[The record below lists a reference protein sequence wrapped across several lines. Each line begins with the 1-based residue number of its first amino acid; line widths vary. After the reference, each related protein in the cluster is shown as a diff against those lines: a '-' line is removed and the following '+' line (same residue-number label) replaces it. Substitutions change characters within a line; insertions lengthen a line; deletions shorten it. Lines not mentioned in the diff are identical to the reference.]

1 VEHIGIDLG
10 ATRSHIV
17 VLSAKGE
24 LKKRLE
30 VPTPELPNWLKKRKP
45 SRVVMEA
52 CTQSTRI
59 AEASRAAKHE
69 TFVVPGQVVRAL
81 GVGAR
86 GIKTDDRD
94 AEVLARASVR
104 SEELPSV
111 HTRSEQSRSQKEMLS
126 ARAIL
131 VKSRKQMSL
140 HIKSWFRGRLHC
152 LSGRAN
158 SVYFANTV
166 RELALSSADGLP
178 SAMESLLVI
187 YEELTNQIDRLDQ
200 ELETLATNDSNCQ
213 RAMTMPGIGHV
224 TAVAFVAAVDD
235 PNRFAS
241 SEQLA
246 SYMGLVPGEATTG
259 GKVVRT
265 GTIKAGPKYLRSLL
279 VQCAWVMCRRRPNDP
294 MVLWA
299 QRIADKRGK
308 RIAIIALARKMSTVL
323 WAMWKSNTSYDPSR
337 ASTVRAER
345 NP

>member
-1 VEHIGIDLG
+1 MEHIGIDLG

-24 LKKRLE
+24 LKKKLE
-30 VPTPELPNWLKKRKP
+30 LPTPELPDWLMKQKR

-59 AEASRAAKHE
+59 AEASRAGKHD

-94 AEVLARASVR
+94 AQVLARASVR
-104 SEELPSV
+104 SDELPSV
-111 HTRSEQSRSQKEMLS
+111 HTRSEASRSQKEMLC

-131 VKSRKQMSL
+131 VKSRKQISL
-140 HIKSWFRGRLHC
+140 HIKSWFRGRLC
-152 LSGRAN
+152 NLSGRAN
-158 SVYFANTV
+158 SAYFAQVV
-166 RELALSSADGLP
+166 RELALSLPDGLS
-178 SAMESLLVI
+178 SAMESLLVV
-187 YEELTNQIDRLDQ
+187 YEELTKQIEQLDE
-200 ELETLATNDSNCQ
+200 ELSRLATSDDNCK
-213 RAMTMPGIGHV
+213 RAMTMPGVGAV
-224 TAVAFVAAVDD
+224 TAVAFIAAVDD
-235 PNRFAS
+235 PERFES

-246 SYMGLVPGEATTG
+246 SYMGLVPGENTTG
-259 GKVVRT
+259 GKIARA

-279 VQCAWVMCRRRPNDP
+279 VQCAWVMWRTRPNDP

-299 QRIADKRGK
+299 RKIADKRGK
-308 RIAIIALARKMSTVL
+308 RIAIIALARKMSVVL
-323 WAMWKSNTSYDPSR
+323 WAMWKSKTNYDPSR
-337 ASTVRAER
+337 ASSVRAER

>member
-1 VEHIGIDLG
+1 MEHIGIDLG

-24 LKKRLE
+24 LKQRLAI
-30 VPTPELPNWLKKRKP
+30 PTPELSNWLNKRDP

-52 CTQSTRI
+52 CTQSVRI
-59 AEASRAAKHE
+59 AEVSRAAQHE

-104 SEELPSV
+104 SEELPTV
-111 HTRSEQSRSQKEMLS
+111 HTRSAASRSQKELLS
-126 ARAIL
+126 ARASL
-131 VKSRKQMSL
+131 VKARKGISL
-140 HIKSWFRGRLHC
+140 QIKSWLRGRLQNIR
-152 LSGRAN
+152 GRAN
-158 SVYFANTV
+158 SAHFAQVV
-166 RELALSSADGLP
+166 RELALSSPDGLP
-178 SAMESLLVI
+178 MCKDVLLET
-187 YEELTNQIDRLDQ
+187 YEHLTKQIERLDK
-200 ELETLATNDSNCQ
+200 ELEAIAENDTHCE
-213 RAMTMPGIGHV
+213 RAMTMPGVGQI

-235 PNRFAS
+235 PHRFKS

-259 GKVVRT
+259 GKLVRT
-265 GTIKAGPKYLRSLL
+265 STIKAGPKYLRSLL
-279 VQCAWVMCRRRPNDP
+279 VQCAWAMWRTKPNDP

-299 QRIADKRGK
+299 KKIADKRGK

-323 WAMWKSNTSYDPSR
+323 WAMWKSNTNFDPSR

-345 NP
+345 KP